1 MKIPLVKQR
10 QTAQFIIG
18 AILISLCL
26 SACGGNSL
34 PRPAAPTDVRATAS
48 GSSIVITW
56 RDQSASETGF
66 RIYREELGPLS
77 NLRTTAAQA
86 IDELPA
92 NANTYT
98 DESASAD
105 IAYRYAVAAFNSA
118 GESERSEAAGEVGI
132 ANKPPTIGALSL
144 EASLLEVTLSVSAND
159 AEGSVASLSIDW
171 GDGQSESV
179 PGGDGTVNIER
190 SHSYAAKGNFQITVT
205 ATDDRGLSSE
215 RSEALEVSDFPTESL
230 IAEFLTDE
238 RPENNFRV
246 IVDSSG
252 QGNDGY
258 LPTSNSAEVDSA
270 TDRFGFAEKAFD
282 FRGSDAGQKSIM
294 EIRSG
299 AEDGAIDYGD
309 TLSLVVWA
317 NSGGGDRFLI
327 GPKVATS
334 IFNSPGL
341 NGSAEFEVPL
351 ANSGEGY
358 TLENPVETDGPWR
371 FYVIIIQRS
380 GADVNLKLYVNGDLA
395 NEGSLNDPGA
405 AAIPTSSSIMVG
417 ARATYTNSTA
427 GSDDYQGLLD
437 DIRVY
442 DRILSAAEV
451 KALYQE
457 NGWTGNPE
465 N

>member
-1 MKIPLVKQR
+1 MDRPHKFLRYGLASLFCV
-10 QTAQFIIG
+10 
-18 AILISLCL
+18 ISL

-66 RIYREELGPLS
+66 RIYREELGPLN
-77 NLRTTAAQA
+77 NLRTTAEQA

-92 NANTYT
+92 NTNSYT
-98 DESASAD
+98 DESAGAA

-132 ANKPPTIGALSL
+132 ANKPPTIGTLSL
-144 EASLLEVTLSVSAND
+144 ETSLLEVTLSVSASD
-159 AEGSVASLSIDW
+159 AEGNVASLSIDW
-171 GDGQSESV
+171 GDGQSENV
-179 PGGDGTVNIER
+179 PGGDGTVNVER
-190 SHSYAAKGNFQITVT
+190 NHSYAAKGSFQVTVT

-215 RSEALEVSDFPTESL
+215 RSEALEVSDFPTEGL
-230 IAEFLTDE
+230 IAEFLLVE
-238 RPENNFRV
+238 RPESNSRV
-246 IVDSSG
+246 IIDSSG

-258 LPTSNSAEVDSA
+258 LPTSNSTEVSSA

-294 EIRSG
+294 EIRSS
-299 AEDGAIDYGD
+299 AEDGVIDYGD

-317 NSGGGDRFLI
+317 TSGGGNRFLI

-341 NGSAEFEVPL
+341 NSSADFEVPL
-351 ANSGEGY
+351 ANDGEGY

-371 FYVIIIQRS
+371 FYVITVQRS
-380 GADVNLKLYVNGDLA
+380 GANVNLKLYVNGDFA

-405 AAIPTSSSIMVG
+405 VAIPTNSSVMVG
-417 ARATYTNSTA
+417 SRATYTNSTA
-427 GSDDYQGLLD
+427 GGDDYQGLLD
-437 DIRVY
+437 DVRVY

-451 KALYQE
+451 RALYKE